1 MMYVN
6 NTLWFC
12 VAVSFFFFVSET
24 SGKQELV
31 KWKLWVGSIVH
42 RLARSW
48 FGIGKSL
55 GTKQIP
61 LYCACVVDKLRSVG
75 HFAVLKLVSCG
86 ESGAGCSP
94 CEP

>member
-42 RLARSW
+42 RLANVPGLELGKAWERNRSRC
-48 FGIGKSL
+48 
-55 GTKQIP
+55 T
-61 LYCACVVDKLRSVG
+61 A
-75 HFAVLKLVSCG
+75 HA
-86 ESGAGCSP
+86 
-94 CEP
+94 

>member
-42 RLARSW
+42 RLAMFLVWNWEKPGNETDPVVLRMRS
-48 FGIGKSL
+48 
-55 GTKQIP
+55 
-61 LYCACVVDKLRSVG
+61 
-75 HFAVLKLVSCG
+75 
-86 ESGAGCSP
+86 
-94 CEP
+94 